1 MSDIQRSDSSQKSV
15 QHQNDSNINEQNI
28 NFENLQSKIS
38 NQYFVD
44 NRDYYDLYIKRDS
57 IVEDNCFED
66 NYNINNQI
74 HSNSI
79 NINGKQNNQELLIDL
94 SLNSSILT
102 AAKNPYM
109 MKALE
114 KLSKR
119 DSSKLQS
126 PISVATKS
134 GIRVMKNRN
143 GSLLIENESTP
154 KKVSGENYESF
165 FKYMVAFGSD
175 PQDCTLNNQQNQT
188 ILDQTQFD
196 FTVQGGEDA
205 IKYEANPCNDTVQ
218 EGICN
223 QYPSQYVLRKEGTML
238 QRQAQKEIKIR
249 KILSNFNKLNNI
261 KKFVKKMTSLSPQY
275 NYRRLKDFHFEVIGD
290 IVQVIT
296 SKIFNEK
303 FNLATFVLKPNEI
316 FSIMWEVFEI
326 LFIFFH
332 VIAFGFRFGFGIV
345 LNYYI
350 KIFSICFLL
359 ADLIIIINTGY
370 YQGVEIVTTRAKIIK
385 YNLFNISMILFSLI
399 ALIFNDQGPLELVF
413 IFRIKWL
420 YQSYYHFEQ
429 NFQLKQKHPVSETL
443 LRLFIII
450 ILLAH
455 YNACGYFFFTQ
466 NYNSSDQT
474 WLQFY
479 NLQNQ
484 DWEIQYLTALYFS
497 FITMVTVGYGD
508 IVPKTLN
515 ERVYVIFFVLI
526 SAITFAYVVNTIGAL
541 FQELSR
547 QEGKYDQKKFEIVN
561 YMEERKISKSI
572 QISVVKFLEFTIK
585 QEKELQYSLSGENFL
600 QSIPQKLRQQ
610 VYQEYYG
617 RILQEIKLFSM
628 NFSKDFLQQLSVLM
642 KEKTYGPGEEI
653 FKQGEKNSNFFFIN
667 KGQIEFDI
675 EVQGKNNISLG
686 FLKKGDSFNH
696 QGLFTDKIHEVTA
709 RCKQITQIIFLNQED
724 FQRILKQNKD
734 EYEKYCM
741 IKDKYFQESVTLGE
755 KCLSCQNYSHSVL
768 NCNLI
773 RYIPNKSNLIA
784 KEQYNIPVVN
794 RCKKKRFIQ
803 KKQNSLFNNQEVKQ
817 ALRLLRIQLT
827 YMIMGDRLGTFQEL
841 INRNFTDHQFYR
853 YFPQLQMNSDKYIEI
868 NSMEDLKYSFEDLD
882 TESLIFQNPPNVC
895 VQNSQGIQ
903 GNIQNSSKESNYID
917 NILLKVAKTQNNE
930 FQNFQSLQ
938 TQQINDQV
946 DIILSPL
953 KKNLRSK
960 SFTETSDEN
969 EDNESQK
976 NPSYKD
982 MQSQHEK
989 IDKCLIKMT
998 SLKTSTKE
1006 ISQNPQLQQ
1015 QKQQTNRR
1023 ISIMN
1028 HNPIL
1033 MQQQTNSN
1041 QDIFNT
1047 NTDIIQMQQ
1056 NNSNNMVLLQIVNQL
1071 QMMIQNSQ
1079 NLNQNLST
1087 QSNQNLLFNNQNK
1100 KNNITSMTQIKQD
1113 PQPSMISCKQG
1124 QFNHSFNV
1132 IPQEGQQNQLNNN
1145 LNNQQNN
1152 NLNNQQ
1158 NNNLNNSAAQVHNY
1172 PNSEKYEKFQQ
1183 LWDFDLMKEYKYYF
1197 PFMNYSQTISNHN
1210 SYQDIIYKKNN
1221 IQAFKKK

>member
-1 MSDIQRSDSSQKSV
+1 MSDIQRSDSFQNSQKSD
-15 QHQNDSNINEQNI
+15 QHQNNYYCNQQDSNIEDI
-28 NFENLQSKIS
+28 KSKIS
-38 NQYFVD
+38 NQYSVD

-57 IVEDNCFED
+57 IADDNGFED
-66 NYNINNQI
+66 INQFNKDLNNQSLTD
-74 HSNSI
+74 SNK
-79 NINGKQNNQELLIDL
+79 NNGKQNNQELLIDL
-94 SLNSSILT
+94 SLNSSILNAT
-102 AAKNPYM
+102 KNPYM
-109 MKALE
+109 VKALQ

-119 DSSKLQS
+119 DSTKLQS
-126 PISVATKS
+126 PISVATKT

-143 GSLLIENESTP
+143 GSLLIEKESSP
-154 KKVSGENYESF
+154 KRVSGENYESF
-165 FKYMVAFGSD
+165 FKYMAASGQEC
-175 PQDCTLNNQQNQT
+175 QDCSLNNQQNQT
-188 ILDQTQFD
+188 ILNQTQFD

-205 IKYEANPCNDTVQ
+205 IKYEVNACNDTVQ

-223 QYPSQYVLRKEGTML
+223 QFPSQHVLRKEGTML
-238 QRQAQKEIKIR
+238 QRQAQKEIKIK
-249 KILSNFNKLNNI
+249 KILSDFNKLNNI

-275 NYRRLKDFHFEVIGD
+275 NYRRLRDFHFEVIGD
-290 IVQVIT
+290 VIQVIT
-296 SKIFNEK
+296 SKIYNER
-303 FNLATFVLKPNEI
+303 FNLATFILKPNEI

-370 YQGVEIVTTRAKIIK
+370 YQGVEIVTTRVKIIK
-385 YNLFNISMILFSLI
+385 YNLFNISMILLSLI
-399 ALIFNDQGPLELVF
+399 ALVFNDQGPLELVF

-455 YNACGYFFFTQ
+455 YNACGYFFFSQ

-484 DWEIQYLTALYFS
+484 DWEIQYITALYFS

-508 IVPKTLN
+508 IVPKTVN
-515 ERVYVIFFVLI
+515 ERIYVIFFVLI

-547 QEGKYDQKKFEIVN
+547 QEGKYNQKKFEIVN

-628 NFSKDFLQQLSVLM
+628 NFSKDFLQSLSVLM

-696 QGLFTDKIHEVTA
+696 QGLFVDKIHEVTA

-741 IKDKYFQESVTLGE
+741 IRDKYLQESITLGE
-755 KCLSCQNYSHSVL
+755 QCLSCLNYSHSVL

-773 RYIPNKSNLIA
+773 RYMPNKPNLIA
-784 KEQYNIPVVN
+784 KEQYNIPVLN
-794 RCKKKRFIQ
+794 RCKKKRFLE
-803 KKQNSLFNNQEVKQ
+803 KKQNSLVNNQEVKQ

-827 YMIMGDRLGTFQEL
+827 YMIMGDRLGTFQDL
-841 INRNFTDHQFYR
+841 INRNFSDNQFFR

-868 NSMEDLKYSFEDLD
+868 NSMEELKYSFEDLD
-882 TESLIFQNPPNVC
+882 TESLIFQNPPTVC
-895 VQNSQGIQ
+895 LQNNQINQ
-903 GNIQNSSKESNYID
+903 GNNLSGSKESNYID
-917 NILLKVAKTQNNE
+917 NILLKVAKTQNNDQ
-930 FQNFQSLQ
+930 QNFQSLQ
-938 TQQINDQV
+938 AQQINEQV

-953 KKNLRSK
+953 KKNLWNNL
-960 SFTETSDEN
+960 TVTSDLEQ
-969 EDNESQK
+969 DDESQK
-976 NPSYKD
+976 SSSDKD
-982 MQSQHEK
+982 LSSQRDK
-989 IDKCLIKMT
+989 IDKCIMKMP
-998 SLKTSTKE
+998 SLKTSAKE
-1006 ISQNPQLQQ
+1006 INQNPQLQQ
-1015 QKQQTNRR
+1015 QKQQVNRR
-1023 ISIMN
+1023 ISIMT

-1033 MQQQTNSN
+1033 IQQQANSN
-1041 QDIFNT
+1041 QDIYST
-1047 NTDIIQMQQ
+1047 NTDLVQMQQ
-1056 NNSNNMVLLQIVNQL
+1056 NNNNNMTLLQIINQL
-1071 QMMIQNSQ
+1071 QMILHNSQ
-1079 NLNQNLST
+1079 NQNQNLSV
-1087 QSNQNLLFNNQNK
+1087 QQNQNQLFSNQNK
-1100 KNNITSMTQIKQD
+1100 KNNIVSMTQIKID
-1113 PQPSMISCKQG
+1113 PQPSIISQKG
-1124 QFNHSFNV
+1124 QFMHSFNI
-1132 IPQEGQQNQLNNN
+1132 IPSEGQQNQQNHNQ
-1145 LNNQQNN
+1145 NNQQNN
-1152 NLNNQQ
+1152 NLI
-1158 NNNLNNSAAQVHNY
+1158 NSAGLVHNY
-1172 PNSEKYEKFQQ
+1172 PNSEKHEKFQQ
-1183 LWDFDLMKEYKYYF
+1183 LCDFDLIKEYKYYF
-1197 PFMNYSQTISNHN
+1197 PFMNYSQTIFNYNQS
-1210 SYQDIIYKKNN
+1210 QDITYKRKCTQLN
-1221 IQAFKKK
+1221 KKQ

>member
-1 MSDIQRSDSSQKSV
+1 MSNIYRSNSSQKSV
-15 QHQNDSNINEQNI
+15 QSQNEIYLNEQNSNI
-28 NFENLQSKIS
+28 EEIQCKLS

-57 IVEDNCFED
+57 IADDDNGFED
-66 NYNINNQI
+66 NLQCDKNANSQI
-74 HSNSI
+74 HNQSI
-79 NINGKQNNQELLIDL
+79 NANGKQNNQELMIDL

-102 AAKNPYM
+102 ATKNPYM
-109 MKALE
+109 IKALQ

-119 DSSKLQS
+119 DSTKIQS
-126 PISVATKS
+126 PISVATKT
-134 GIRVMKNRN
+134 GIRVIKNRN
-143 GSLLIENESTP
+143 GSLIVENESSP
-154 KKVSGENYESF
+154 KKISGENYESF
-165 FKYMVAFGSD
+165 FKYMAASGQDS
-175 PQDCTLNNQQNQT
+175 QDCNLNNQQNQT
-188 ILDQTQFD
+188 ILNQTQFD
-196 FTVQGGEDA
+196 FTVQGGDDT
-205 IKYEANPCNDTVQ
+205 IKYEANGCNDTVQ

-261 KKFVKKMTSLSPQY
+261 KKFAKKMTSLSPQY

-296 SKIFNEK
+296 SKIFNER
-303 FNLATFVLKPNEI
+303 FNIASFILKPNEI

-332 VIAFGFRFGFGIV
+332 VIAFGFRFGFGIL

-350 KIFSICFLL
+350 KVFSICFLL

-370 YQGVEIVTTRAKIIK
+370 YQGVEIVTTRVKIIK
-385 YNLFNISMILFSLI
+385 YNLFNISMILLSLI

-455 YNACGYFFFTQ
+455 YNACGYFFFSQ

-484 DWEIQYLTALYFS
+484 DWEIQYITALYFS

-508 IVPKTLN
+508 IVPKTIN
-515 ERVYVIFFVLI
+515 ERIYVIFFVLI

-686 FLKKGDSFNH
+686 ILKKGDSFNH
-696 QGLFTDKIHEVTA
+696 QGLFTDRIHEVTA

-741 IKDKYFQESVTLGE
+741 IRDKYFQENVTLGE
-755 KCLSCQNYSHSVL
+755 QCLSCQNYSHSVL

-784 KEQYNIPVVN
+784 KEQYNIPVFN
-794 RCKKKRFIQ
+794 RTKKKRYLD
-803 KKQNSLFNNQEVKQ
+803 KKQNSLVNNQEVKQ

-827 YMIMGDRLGTFQEL
+827 YMIMGDRLGTFQDL
-841 INRNFTDHQFYR
+841 IDRNFTDHQFYR

-868 NSMEDLKYSFEDLD
+868 NSIEDLKYSFEDLD
-882 TESLIFQNPPNVC
+882 TESLIFQNPQNIC
-895 VQNSQGIQ
+895 IQNNLQNQNS
-903 GNIQNSSKESNYID
+903 IQNGSKESNYMD
-917 NILLKVAKTQNNE
+917 NIILKVAKTQNNE
-930 FQNFQSLQ
+930 FQHIQS
-938 TQQINDQV
+938 QQSQQLNDQV

-953 KKNLRSK
+953 KRNIRSNN
-960 SFTETSDEN
+960 FTESSDEN
-969 EDNESQK
+969 EDDQSQQ
-976 NPSYKD
+976 NPSNKD
-982 MQSQHEK
+982 SQSQHEK
-989 IDKCLIKMT
+989 IDKCIIKMT
-998 SLKTSTKE
+998 SLKTTSKE
-1006 ISQNPQLQQ
+1006 VSQNNQLQQ

-1033 MQQQTNSN
+1033 IQQQQASSN
-1041 QDIFNT
+1041 QEIYNT

-1056 NNSNNMVLLQIVNQL
+1056 YNNNNMVLLQIVNQL
-1071 QMMIQNSQ
+1071 QMILHNSQ
-1079 NLNQNLST
+1079 NLNQNLSA
-1087 QSNQNLLFNNQNK
+1087 QSYQNLLFNNQSK
-1100 KNNITSMTQIKQD
+1100 KNNNTSMTQIKPD
-1113 PQPSMISCKQG
+1113 PQPSIISCKQG
-1124 QFNHSFNV
+1124 QFMHSYNV
-1132 IPQEGQQNQLNNN
+1132 IPQEGQQHQQTNN

-1152 NLNNQQ
+1152 NLS
-1158 NNNLNNSAAQVHNY
+1158 NSAALVHNY
-1172 PNSEKYEKFQQ
+1172 PNSEKNEKFQQ
-1183 LWDFDLMKEYKYYF
+1183 IWDFDLMKEYKYYF
-1197 PFMNYSQTISNHN
+1197 PFMNYSQTIANHN
-1210 SYQDIIYKKNN
+1210 QNQDIILKRNCISPYRKK
-1221 IQAFKKK
+1221 